1 MQLFSKLETHNFHDN
16 FLKTES
22 VIRKKCYNW
31 YIYVYFKNLQ
41 LKVLAD
47 FDAYA
52 YGYNW
57 KNSITWVNEY
67 TTYFLKFDIE
77 DCFIVAWLLYLDTF
91 GKNVNSF

>member
-1 MQLFSKLETHNFHDN
+1 MITFWKQKVSSERNVTTD
-16 FLKTES
+16 
-22 VIRKKCYNW
+22 
-31 YIYVYFKNLQ
+31 IYVYFKILQ
-41 LKVLAD
+41 LKILAD
-47 FDAYA
+47 FDA

-91 GKNVNSF
+91 GKNVNSL